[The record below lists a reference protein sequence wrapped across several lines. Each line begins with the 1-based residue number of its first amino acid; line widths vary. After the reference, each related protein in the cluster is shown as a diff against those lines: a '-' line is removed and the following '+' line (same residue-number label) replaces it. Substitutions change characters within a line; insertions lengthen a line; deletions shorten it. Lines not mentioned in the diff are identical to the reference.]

1 MRIGVPKEI
10 KEDENRV
17 ALTPA
22 GVVALRAQGH
32 EVFVET
38 GAGRGSHILDGSYVR
53 AGATMLETAG
63 ETWSRAELVLK
74 VKEPLRSE
82 YAYLREDLVLFTYL
96 HLAANEELTRELLR
110 SSCTAIAYETVQLDD
125 GTLPLLVPMSEVA
138 GRLSVQAGAFA
149 LEMRQGG
156 KGILLP
162 GVSGVRRGRVTIL
175 GAGVAGFNACVVAVG
190 LGADVTI
197 VDINPRRLA
206 YVSDVVRGHVTSLMS
221 NRANIESAVSEADL
235 VIGAVLI
242 PGAKAPR
249 LVTRDLLR
257 RMEPRSAFVDI
268 AVDQGGCSE
277 TTRATTHR
285 DPLYIEEDVVHYA
298 VANMPGAVPQTSTYA
313 LTNVTLG
320 YALEIAESG
329 WREAVAANRALA
341 KGVNCAAGKLVSKPV
356 AEAFGMTWEGL
367 KVQE

>member
-1 MRIGVPKEI
+1 MRIAIPREI

-17 ALTPA
+17 AITPA
-22 GVVALRAQGH
+22 GVVALVGQGH

-38 GAGRGSHILDGSYVR
+38 GAGRGSHIPDESYAR
-53 AGATMLETAG
+53 AGARLVDSAR
-63 ETWSRAELVLK
+63 ETWERAELVLK
-74 VKEPLRSE
+74 VKEPLPAE
-82 YAYLREDLVLFTYL
+82 FGFLRDDLVLFTYL
-96 HLAANEELTRELLR
+96 HLAANEELTRALLGSR
-110 SSCTAIAYETVQLDD
+110 CTAIAYETVQLED

-138 GRLSVQAGAFA
+138 GRLAVQAGAHA
-149 LEMRQGG
+149 LEMKQGG

-162 GVSGVRRGRVTIL
+162 GVSGVRRGRVAIL

-190 LGADVTI
+190 IGADVTI
-197 VDINPRRLA
+197 LDINPRRLA
-206 YVSDVVRGHVTSLMS
+206 YVSDVVRGNVTNLMS
-221 NRANIESAVSEADL
+221 NRANIEAAVARADL
-235 VIGAVLI
+235 LIGAVLI

-249 LVTRDLLR
+249 LVTRELLR

-277 TTRATTHR
+277 TTHATTHH

-320 YALEIAESG
+320 YALEIAEHG
-329 WREAVAANRALA
+329 WREAVSANRALA
-341 KGVNCAAGKLVSKPV
+341 RGVNCTDGRLVSRPV
-356 AEAFGMTWEGL
+356 AEAFGMSWETL
-367 KVQE
+367 KV